1 MMTDCAIIKQ
11 KGRARMKKSRILYD
25 ENGNPVEVITH
36 EEVSFKE
43 RIKNYAK
50 ECVLR
55 ALHALLVF
63 AVAAIIIIVALA
75 LL

>member
-50 ECVLR
+50 EY
-55 ALHALLVF
+55 LL
-63 AVAAIIIIVALA
+63 
-75 LL
+75 